1 MDNEGGDVCKY
12 FFFRPLFPFVAIC
25 GSTATNGKI
34 SLGTV
39 TRIDQHTTAGVADWK
54 VTSDCWYGKMK
65 LSIAMAFN
73 LV

>member
-39 TRIDQHTTAGVADWK
+39 TRIDQHTTAGVAD
-54 VTSDCWYGKMK
+54 
-65 LSIAMAFN
+65 
-73 LV
+73 